1 MGTEEFVALVPAA
14 GVGERYGGDLPKQ
27 FRVVSGRSVLRW
39 SVERL
44 LTGGVDR
51 VVVAVS
57 SGQESRA
64 REHLRGLP
72 GIEVVTGAATRQES
86 VGRCL
91 EAAGV
96 DDSGVVAVHD
106 AARAAVDPRDV
117 EAVLSAGAR
126 GAAVLGRRI
135 TDTLKRVQGERIR
148 STVDRSELWCAE
160 TPQVFRA
167 EILIRAHRLATGS
180 DFVGTDEASLVERFL
195 DVEIRAVDARFPN
208 PKMTWPGDET
218 FLALLLERGRGS

>member
-1 MGTEEFVALVPAA
+1 MGADDFVALVPAA
-14 GVGERYGGDLPKQ
+14 GTGERYGGELPKQ

-44 LTGGVDR
+44 LSGGVDR
-51 VVVAVS
+51 VVVAIS

-72 GIEVVTGAATRQES
+72 GIQVVTGAATRQDS

-91 EAAGV
+91 EAAEVAG
-96 DDSGVVAVHD
+96 STVVAVHD

-117 EAVLSAGAR
+117 QEVLRVGAE
-126 GAAVLGRRI
+126 GAAVLGRRV
-135 TDTLKRVQGERIR
+135 TDTLKRIDGGRIG
-148 STVDRSELWCAE
+148 STVDRSGLWCAE

-167 EILIRAHRLATGS
+167 ETLRQAHRLAGES
-180 DFVGTDEASLVERFL
+180 AFVGTDEASLVEEFL
-195 DVEIRAVDARFPN
+195 DTEVRAVEARFPN